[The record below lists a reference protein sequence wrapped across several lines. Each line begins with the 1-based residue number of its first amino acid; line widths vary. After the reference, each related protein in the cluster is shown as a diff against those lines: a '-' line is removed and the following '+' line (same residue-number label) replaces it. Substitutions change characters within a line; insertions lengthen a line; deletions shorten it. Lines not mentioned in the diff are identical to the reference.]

1 MTKKIE
7 EKDLINIIIHLIS
20 SSKLLIDE
28 PKEYGPMRLFSAA
41 KFLCKFLRKS
51 SDKNT
56 KIIVEKI
63 IELDPKISR
72 ELLNK
77 PEELKICLDDLSKLI
92 AIKIRNQNEQNY

>member
-1 MTKKIE
+1 MTKQIE

-56 KIIVEKI
+56 KIIVEKV

-72 ELLNK
+72 DLLNK

-92 AIKIRNQNEQNY
+92 AIKIRN

>member
-41 KFLCKFLRKS
+41 KFLCQFLSKS
-51 SDKNT
+51 SDNNT
-56 KIIVEKI
+56 KIIVEKV

-72 ELLNK
+72 DLLNK
-77 PEELKICLDDLSKLI
+77 PEQLKICLDDLSKLI
-92 AIKIRNQNEQNY
+92 AIKIRD